1 MIRRL
6 LPFALLAP
14 LASCVAAPALV
25 PLGTNA
31 STSPTQTLYRQAFVG
46 RYSPSPICA
55 GQELQVELAPE
66 SVYVGETGC
75 NISRVDRTGGGV
87 ELTLTACRA
96 EGAAQPDR
104 TLRVTEAE
112 NGALRIDGGGVSS
125 TVQPCFD

>member
-6 LPFALLAP
+6 LPFALLLP
-14 LASCVAAPALV
+14 LGSCVAAPALV
-25 PLGTNA
+25 PLGTSA
-31 STSPTQTLYRQAFVG
+31 STSPTETIYRQAFIG

-66 SVYVGETGC
+66 SVFVGETGC
-75 NISRVDRTGGGV
+75 NISRIDRADGGV
-87 ELTLTACRA
+87 ALSLTACRA

-104 TLRVTEAE
+104 TLRVTEAG
-112 NGALRIDGGGVSS
+112 NGALRIEGGGVSS

>member
-6 LPFALLAP
+6 LPFALLLP
-14 LASCVAAPALV
+14 LVSCIAAPALV

-31 STSPTQTLYRQAFVG
+31 STSPTETIYRQAFIG

-75 NISRVDRTGGGV
+75 NIGRIDRTSGGV
-87 ELTLTACRA
+87 DLALTACRA

-104 TLRVTEAE
+104 RLSITEAG
-112 NGALRIDGGGVSS
+112 NGALRIEGGGVSS